1 MKFATPACLLLGL
14 PLCALAQ
21 EPPKTNSSQKVD
33 SGLLSTEPYR
43 HTGIVFAGDDAN
55 AFRGSG
61 VVASDPKLFFTAS
74 HVLWD
79 DEKQKWFLPPEWVG
93 GYSADA
99 TPGLGKFSRGYF
111 RWAGYSSVV
120 TESGTETRGA
130 FSRDISLAWG
140 LEDFVEGEPAQI
152 DFKGVNSLRKA
163 KTSMITGYPA
173 LLDYTGESGGYFLHA
188 TEPDLT
194 PFKSAVTA
202 NGNYLY
208 ATHIS
213 TGPGNSGGPVWSQD
227 DGGQWKVSGLL
238 VSGRPSEAGVYAMSS
253 SVKSL
258 LRAASPVIADPR
270 KSNKSVQL
278 VSTDTCRMVMNKP
291 KRIPDGLHRWTKIP
305 LKCIRFPEGSVVAT
319 AYLDLNITTNHRGD
333 LIVAVLGPDGT
344 MAIVHDGQGA
354 GEDNLEFDDLPLSAL
369 FQDASAVGNWA
380 LLVQDRLT
388 ADPAV
393 VTKLELEITAQPK
406 TGGGSTDP

>member
-1 MKFATPACLLLGL
+1 MKFATPACLVLGL

-21 EPPKTNSSQKVD
+21 EPPKTNSSQMVD
-33 SGLLSTEPYR
+33 SGLLNQEPYR
-43 HTGIVFAGDDAN
+43 HTGIVFSGNN
-55 AFRGSG
+55 ASAYRGSG

-79 DEKQKWFLPPEWVG
+79 DEEETWFLPPEWVG
-93 GYSADA
+93 GYSGDGQ
-99 TPGLGKFSRGYF
+99 PGFGQRARGYF
-111 RWAGYSSVV
+111 RWTGYSVV
-120 TESGTETRGA
+120 VEESGINSRGA
-130 FSRDISLAWG
+130 FSRDISLVWG
-140 LEDFVEGEPAQI
+140 LEDFVEGEPAAI
-152 DFKGVNSLRKA
+152 DFKGVNNLKKA

-194 PFKSAVTA
+194 PFRPALTSG
-202 NGNYLY
+202 GNYLY

-213 TGPGNSGGPVWSQD
+213 TGPGNSGGPVWGQND
-227 DGGQWKVSGLL
+227 AGQWKVSGLL

-253 SVKSL
+253 SVRPL
-258 LRAASPVIADPR
+258 LKAAAPAIADTR
-270 KSNKSVQL
+270 KSIKAVPT

-291 KRIPDGLHRWTKIP
+291 KKIPDGVHRWTKIP
-305 LKCIRFPEGSVVAT
+305 LKCIRFPEGSVVAA

-354 GEDNLEFDDLPLSAL
+354 GEDNLEIEDLPIGG
-369 FQDASAVGNWA
+369 FFDEASAVGNWA

-393 VTKLELEITAQPK
+393 VTKLELEITAEPK
-406 TGGGSTDP
+406 TGGSSETP